1 MSPQDLMMLQYKII
15 GAKHV
20 TVGPISGKVSNIDMQ
35 VYWHLHTQYFGF
47 MTQGKHCFI
56 SQETIAEA
64 LNLSTRTIMRAMD
77 VLEDLGL
84 IARLTKRVSAK
95 KTMNSYGI
103 LHYTLA
109 LFDGKKIEGETPDI
123 AFDDPLAT
131 TYDSEEVLDE
141 ESVLMLVYGN
151 RGKIISWKDIEEKDV
166 PY

>member
-1 MSPQDLMMLQYKII
+1 MSPQDFMILQYKII

-56 SQETIAEA
+56 SQETIAES
-64 LNLSTRTIMRAMD
+64 LNLSTKTISRAIA

-84 IARLTKRVSAK
+84 LARLTERIAPK
-95 KTMNSYGI
+95 KNRNTYAI

-109 LFDGKKIEGETPDI
+109 LFDGKKIEGDTPDI
-123 AFDDPLAT
+123 AFDDPLAFP
-131 TYDSEEVLDE
+131 YDESDDISE
-141 ESVLMLVYGN
+141 ESVLSLVYGH
-151 RGKIISWKDIEEKDV
+151 RAKIISWKDIDEKDV